1 MLVGVGLLGVTEP
14 SLIPCVVYAAKSTE
28 DKRGSIPEQ
37 LHECRAA
44 IGRVPGR
51 SLVDEYVD
59 ESCSAFS
66 EDRGPGL
73 LEAMRHVEDLAEEH
87 GAAELWAQHSD
98 RLARGDG
105 RSARHAVEIALWA
118 MKRGV
123 VVRTLQD
130 PDTFRDLLYAVVVGQ
145 RNHED
150 SRRKSFSVAAGR
162 RRAAERGEH
171 LGYRPDGYMF
181 VADVDPKGAITKRMV
196 IDPAREPVIGEIFRL
211 ALRGKQPGP
220 ITAAI
225 NKQGFVTAWVRGK
238 SPVPWTVAQVC
249 EVLRN
254 PRYAGLS
261 PYKGA
266 IVARG
271 QWPGYITE
279 REHLRIIGR
288 IGAFKPTKY
297 RRKLEPY
304 LLARVGRCGHC
315 GSTLYAMTGHE
326 HLDGTFLRRY
336 VCASHSRTYEP
347 GRCAAPP
354 MSAETI
360 EAMFVA
366 SIRTLLLEGDDE
378 ASTPARD
385 TAGWTRSFEREKV
398 IDAVLGGNDVE
409 INGALQ
415 QLLARMSPSDAR
427 IRQLALSQ
435 RSGRQLEAV
444 DRFEQWAAHELEE
457 RSEATRTETVK
468 LNRLLRSWFQS
479 VSVAVDETGVEIR
492 ATRPATRDGRQA
504 TETGARVDLREWAR
518 SAPRER
524 RVHPPNRKWPQ
535 AEILGALQAWA
546 DKHGRSPRF
555 SDWRQSGPFHPSSLT
570 VRKKF
575 GTWPDALRQAG
586 LTPTFPIKVPRNY
599 AWDERAMV
607 RALQDWVDDHGRPPT
622 FRAWRQ
628 ATPDRPCG
636 ETIRV
641 HFGSFRAGL
650 MAAGLV
656 LADAPQTGGT

>member
-1 MLVGVGLLGVTEP
+1 VTAP
-14 SLIPCVVYAAKSTE
+14 SLIPCVIYAAKSTE
-28 DKRGSIPEQ
+28 DKRGSIPDQ

-44 IGRVPGR
+44 IAGAPGR

-59 ESCSAFS
+59 PSSSAFS
-66 EDRGPGL
+66 ENRGPGL
-73 LEAMRHVEDLAEEH
+73 LEAMRHVENLAEES
-87 GAAELWAQHSD
+87 GGAELWAQHSD

-123 VVRTLQD
+123 AVRTLQD

-150 SRRKSFSVAAGR
+150 SRRKSLSVAAGR

-171 LGYRPDGYMF
+171 LGYRPDGYTF
-181 VADVDPKGAITKRMV
+181 VPAVDANGTITKRMA
-196 IDPAREPVIGEIFRL
+196 IDPAREPVIREIFRL

-225 NKQGFVTAWVRGK
+225 NKAGFVTACVRGK
-238 SPVPWTVAQVC
+238 PPAPWTVAQVC

-261 PYKGA
+261 PYKGTV
-266 IVARG
+266 VAPG

-279 REHLRIIGR
+279 REHLWIIGR

-304 LLARVGRCGHC
+304 LLARVGRCGRC

-354 MSAETI
+354 ISADTV

-366 SIRTLLLEGDDE
+366 SIRALLIEGDDE
-378 ASTPARD
+378 APTLARD

-398 IDAVLGGNDVE
+398 IDAVLGGDDVE

-415 QLLARMSPSDAR
+415 RLLTRMSPSDAR
-427 IRQLALSQ
+427 TRQLALSQ
-435 RSGRQLEAV
+435 RSARQLEAV
-444 DRFEQWAAHELEE
+444 GRFERWASLE
-457 RSEATRTETVK
+457 RQGRTEASRTETVK

-479 VSVAVDETGVEIR
+479 LSITVDEVGVEIR
-492 ATRPATRDGRQA
+492 AIRPATPDGRQA
-504 TETGARVDLREWAR
+504 TDTEVRVDLREWAR
-518 SAPRER
+518 SAPQEGRK
-524 RVHPPNRKWPQ
+524 HPPNRKWPR

-570 VRKKF
+570 VRKQF
-575 GTWPDALRQAG
+575 GTWPDALCQAG
-586 LTPTFPIKVPRNY
+586 LTPTFAMKVPRNY
-599 AWDERAMV
+599 PWDERAMI
-607 RALQDWVDDHGRPPT
+607 RALQAWADDHGRPPT
-622 FRAWRQ
+622 FRSWKQ
-628 ATPDRPCG
+628 ATSDRPCG
-636 ETIRV
+636 ETIRI

-650 MAAGLV
+650 MVAGLV
-656 LADAPQTGGT
+656 PVDGPAKHSR